1 MKVLWAPALLFAL
14 CGATHVQ
21 ANDCANH
28 AEAYEA
34 GVEAGREDGGRGK
47 SQDPSRHRGVDGKHK
62 NRYACYVK
70 GYGVGYSNAAADARK
85 ESSRHHARD
94 DRQDE
99 GDSIPRAGSN
109 ERGYFDDG
117 CRRGR
122 EDGRAGMS
130 SYYGRYS
137 DEYDSRFEPYFARG
151 YEQCWR
157 ENR

>member
-1 MKVLWAPALLFAL
+1 MKALLAPALLFAL
-14 CGATHVQ
+14 CGAAHVQ
-21 ANDCANH
+21 AIDCADH
-28 AEAYEA
+28 AEDYEA

-47 SQDPSRHRGVDGKHK
+47 SQDPARHRESDGKHK
-62 NRYACYVK
+62 NRYACYEK
-70 GYGVGYSNAAADARK
+70 GYGVGYTNAAADARR

-94 DRQDE
+94 DRYDDE
-99 GDSIPRAGSN
+99 DSIPRAGSN
-109 ERGYFDDG
+109 EREYFDDG
-117 CRRGR
+117 CRRGK

-137 DEYDSRFEPYFARG
+137 EEYDSRFEPYFARG